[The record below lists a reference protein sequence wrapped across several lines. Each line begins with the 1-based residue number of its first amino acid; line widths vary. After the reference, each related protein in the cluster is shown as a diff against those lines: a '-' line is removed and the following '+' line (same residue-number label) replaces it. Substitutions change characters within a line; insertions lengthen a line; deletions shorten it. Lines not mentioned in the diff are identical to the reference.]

1 MYADKYH
8 EYTLEELKIG
18 MKVAVPL
25 FLSYDCKERKYDGH
39 KEIEYRY
46 PIWNTSTIKSISPKK
61 HIITLASGNKFRVWK
76 YRTGKNKTG
85 LYELDNENMSQDNRH
100 VNEFGRVL
108 QMCTRI
114 GNIYAGDIALKTDDE
129 LHEIHEAAKK
139 LLELLE
145 GNE

>member
-1 MYADKYH
+1 MYSDKYH
-8 EYTLEELKIG
+8 EYALEELKIG
-18 MKVAVPL
+18 MKVAAPL

-39 KEIEYRY
+39 KEIEYCY

-61 HIITLASGNKFRVWK
+61 HIITLASGNKFRAWK
-76 YRTGKNKTG
+76 NRTG
-85 LYELDNENMSQDNRH
+85 LYELDNKNMSQDNCH

-114 GNIYAGDIALKTDDE
+114 GNMYPGDIALKTDAE
-129 LHEIHEAAKK
+129 LHEIHEAAKR

-145 GNE
+145 